1 MTFGEKL
8 QALRKSRGW
17 SQEQLAERIAVSR
30 QAVSKWESGAAV
42 ADTENV
48 VELSR
53 LFGVSTDYLLHDDYT
68 DDGDIPAVKSRETQ
82 LKKQK
87 NREMAMIV
95 LIGIEALAFFWQLMG
110 FLVYSSVLIPL
121 LGMTVHIVVLIGFEA
136 GFRGQL
142 RYELQA
148 QPDAEALDC
157 RRVFY
162 RVSVWLVSLFPIACL
177 TRIGWEISPRA
188 YNSTLALLS
197 PLVPYAILCLIVTWK
212 LRKRK

>member
-30 QAVSKWESGAAV
+30 QAVSKWESEAA
-42 ADTENV
+42 APDTANV
-48 VELSR
+48 LEISR

-68 DDGDIPAVKSRETQ
+68 GDGDIPAVKSRETQ

-87 NREMAMIV
+87 NREMAMMV
-95 LIGIEALAFFWQLMG
+95 LIGIEALAFFWQCMG
-110 FLVYSSVLIPL
+110 FLVYKSVLIPL
-121 LGMTVHIVVLIGFEA
+121 LGMTVHIVTIIGFEA

-162 RVSVWLVSLFPIACL
+162 RVSVWLVSLFPTACL
-177 TRIGWEISPRA
+177 TQIFWTFYPREISVIAEWGLP
-188 YNSTLALLS
+188 LAL
-197 PLVPYAILCLIVTWK
+197 YAILCGLITWK
-212 LRKRK
+212 LRKKK

>member
-68 DDGDIPAVKSRETQ
+68 GDGDIPAVKSRETQ

-87 NREMAMIV
+87 NREMAMMV
-95 LIGIEALAFFWQLMG
+95 LIGIEALAFFWQCMG
-110 FLVYSSVLIPL
+110 FLVYKSVLIPL
-121 LGMTVHIVVLIGFEA
+121 LGMTVHIITLIGFEA

-162 RVSVWLVSLFPIACL
+162 RVSVWLVSLFPVACL
-177 TRIGWEISPRA
+177 TQIFWTFYPREISVIAEWGLP
-188 YNSTLALLS
+188 LAL
-197 PLVPYAILCLIVTWK
+197 YAILCGLITWK
-212 LRKRK
+212 LRKKK

>member
-30 QAVSKWESGAAV
+30 QAISKWESEAA
-42 ADTENV
+42 APNTANV
-48 VELSR
+48 LEISR

-68 DDGDIPAVKSRETQ
+68 GDGDIPAVKSRETQ

-87 NREMAMIV
+87 NREMAMMV
-95 LIGIEALAFFWQLMG
+95 LMGIEALAFFWQCMG
-110 FLVYSSVLIPL
+110 FLVYKSVLIPL
-121 LGMTVHIVVLIGFEA
+121 LGMTVHIVTIIGFEA

-162 RVSVWLVSLFPIACL
+162 RVSVWLVSLFPTACL
-177 TRIGWEISPRA
+177 TQIFWTFYPREISVIAEWGLP
-188 YNSTLALLS
+188 LAL
-197 PLVPYAILCLIVTWK
+197 YAILCGLITWK
-212 LRKRK
+212 LRKKK

>member
-17 SQEQLAERIAVSR
+17 SQEQLAERVAVSR

-48 VELSR
+48 VELSK

-68 DDGDIPAVKSRETQ
+68 GDGDIPAVKSREAQ

-87 NREMAMIV
+87 NREMAMMV
-95 LIGIEALAFFWQLMG
+95 LIGVEALAFFWQLMG
-110 FLVYSSVLIPL
+110 FLVYNSVLIPL
-121 LGMTVHIVVLIGFEA
+121 LGMTVHIATIIGFEA
-136 GFRGQL
+136 GFRVQM

-148 QPDAEALDC
+148 QPDADALDC

-177 TRIGWEISPRA
+177 TRIFWFFYPRP
-188 YNSTLALLS
+188 YSNVFSYLLPLAL
-197 PLVPYAILCLIVTWK
+197 YAILCGLVTWK
-212 LRKRK
+212 LRKKK

>member
-17 SQEQLAERIAVSR
+17 SQEQLAERVAVSR

-53 LFGVSTDYLLHDDYT
+53 LFGVSTDYLLHDDY
-68 DDGDIPAVKSRETQ
+68 DGDCDIPAVKSREAA

-87 NREMAMIV
+87 NREMAMMV
-95 LIGIEALAFFWQLMG
+95 LIGVEALGFFWQLMG
-110 FLVYSSVLIPL
+110 FLVYNSVLIPL
-121 LGMTVHIVVLIGFEA
+121 LGMTVHIVTIIGFEA

-148 QPDAEALDC
+148 QPEAEALDC

-177 TRIGWEISPRA
+177 TRIFWFFYPRP
-188 YNSTLALLS
+188 YSNVFSYLLPLAL
-197 PLVPYAILCLIVTWK
+197 YAILGGLVTWK
-212 LRKRK
+212 LRKTR

>member
-17 SQEQLAERIAVSR
+17 SQEQLAERVAVSR

-53 LFGVSTDYLLHDDYT
+53 LFGVSTDYLLHDDY
-68 DDGDIPAVKSRETQ
+68 DGDGDIPAVKSREAA

-87 NREMAMIV
+87 NREMAMMV
-95 LIGIEALAFFWQLMG
+95 LIGVEALGFFWQLMG
-110 FLVYSSVLIPL
+110 FLVYNNVLIPL
-121 LGMTVHIVVLIGFEA
+121 LGMTVHIVTIIGFEA

-148 QPDAEALDC
+148 QPDPEALDC

-177 TRIGWEISPRA
+177 TRIFWFFYPRP
-188 YNSTLALLS
+188 YSNVFSYLLPLAL
-197 PLVPYAILCLIVTWK
+197 YAILSGLVTWK
-212 LRKRK
+212 LRKKK

>member
-30 QAVSKWESGAAV
+30 QAVSKWESEAA
-42 ADTENV
+42 APDTANV
-48 VELSR
+48 LEISR

-68 DDGDIPAVKSRETQ
+68 GDGDIPAVKSRETQ

-87 NREMAMIV
+87 NREMAMMV
-95 LIGIEALAFFWQLMG
+95 LIGIEALAFFWQCMG
-110 FLVYSSVLIPL
+110 FLVYKSVLIPL
-121 LGMTVHIVVLIGFEA
+121 LGMTVHIITLIGFEA

-162 RVSVWLVSLFPIACL
+162 RVSVWLVSLFPTACL
-177 TRIGWEISPRA
+177 TQIFWTFYPREISVIAEWGLP
-188 YNSTLALLS
+188 LAL
-197 PLVPYAILCLIVTWK
+197 YAILCGLITWK
-212 LRKRK
+212 LRKKK

>member
-53 LFGVSTDYLLHDDYT
+53 LFGVSTDYLLHDDY
-68 DDGDIPAVKSRETQ
+68 DGDCDIPAVKSREAA

-87 NREMAMIV
+87 NREMAMMV
-95 LIGIEALAFFWQLMG
+95 LIGVEALAFFWQLMG
-110 FLVYSSVLIPL
+110 FLVYNSVLIPL
-121 LGMTVHIVVLIGFEA
+121 LGMTVHIVTIIGFEA

-148 QPDAEALDC
+148 QPEAEALDC

-177 TRIGWEISPRA
+177 TRIFWFFYPRP
-188 YNSTLALLS
+188 YSNVFSYLL
-197 PLVPYAILCLIVTWK
+197 PLVLYAVLGSFVTWK
-212 LRKRK
+212 LRKKK